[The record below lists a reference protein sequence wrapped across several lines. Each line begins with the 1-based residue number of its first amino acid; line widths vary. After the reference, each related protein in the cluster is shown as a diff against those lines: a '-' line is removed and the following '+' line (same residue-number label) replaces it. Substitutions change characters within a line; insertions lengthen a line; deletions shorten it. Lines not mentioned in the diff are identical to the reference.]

1 MTPILTNAWFLSVHF
16 VPRAS
21 VFVKGRPFTAISYRK
36 GGEVLIRTEKTEI
49 SSGSGALTYLP
60 AGTSY
65 ETEVTEA
72 GEIDVL
78 HFETAEDLPLFGS
91 EPLCITPTGA
101 FDFEN
106 RFARALR
113 HYRRDGCDLYCLS
126 AAYELLY
133 ACSPLF
139 LSTAPPPH
147 SRMIRAK
154 QYIDEHIA
162 DRDLGVETLAASC
175 GVSSVYFRREFKR
188 FYGTNPIAYIKEKRI
203 ALACRLLASGAY
215 SVTEVAGSAGF
226 DSLSYFSSEFKR
238 ATGMS
243 PCAYRENEL

>member
-1 MTPILTNAWFLSVHF
+1 MIPILTNAWFLCVHF

-21 VFVKGRPFTAISYRK
+21 VFVKGRPFSALSYRK
-36 GGEVLIRTEKTEI
+36 SGEVLIRTEKTEI
-49 SSGSGALTYLP
+49 RSGAGMLTYLP
-60 AGTSY
+60 EGVCY
-65 ETEVTEA
+65 ETEVTAA

-78 HFETAEDLPLFGS
+78 HFETVGGAHPFGG
-91 EPLCITPTGA
+91 EPLCVPASGA

-113 HYRRDGCDLYCLS
+113 HYRRDACDLYCMS
-126 AAYELLY
+126 AAYELLH
-133 ACSPLF
+133 ASTPLF
-139 LSTAPPPH
+139 LRTAPPPH
-147 SRMIRAK
+147 TRMIRAK

-203 ALACRLLASGAY
+203 ALACRLLSTGAY

-226 DSLSYFSSEFKR
+226 DSLSYFSAEFKR
-238 ATGMS
+238 ATGLS
-243 PCAYRENEL
+243 PCAYRESEL